1 MKRSIA
7 AILLVVCLPLAGAAW
22 ASGEKA
28 ERIERDYV
36 TAPNAPA
43 FQTWDQADEKSR
55 GCISCHTESDR
66 KTMHASSAVV
76 LGCTDCH

>member
-28 ERIERDYV
+28 ERIERD
-36 TAPNAPA
+36 
-43 FQTWDQADEKSR
+43 
-55 GCISCHTESDR
+55 
-66 KTMHASSAVV
+66 
-76 LGCTDCH
+76 